1 VGNREV
7 EDPVS
12 VGGGPEEAACPAAA
26 TREARFV
33 PRAGSP
39 AAKRG
44 SGKGGKA
51 GGTGGKA
58 AGKGGR
64 AAGKGGKAGGTSKS
78 SNGRRRGRFSLLR
91 GRQGPVARAVCLA
104 ARASR
109 AGGAGAK
116 PGGYVRRRQGSTPRY
131 TSMVDPAAM
140 AVDGG
145 NANGEAHV
153 AHAIAGDGPDF
164 DRSTDPEML
173 RQFLPS
179 GLVYAHDGPTE
190 VVYGIPVIADKGLFD
205 VCICN
210 RARAH
215 TRRIHARYE
224 ALPGFIDVLAEPGTP
239 RHAGDRLPEVHED
252 PFFRNQ
258 GPQRRIYEVM
268 SFFNEVIRYEVP
280 LHPFHGL
287 V

>member
-1 VGNREV
+1 
-7 EDPVS
+7 
-12 VGGGPEEAACPAAA
+12 
-26 TREARFV
+26 
-33 PRAGSP
+33 
-39 AAKRG
+39 
-44 SGKGGKA
+44 
-51 GGTGGKA
+51 
-58 AGKGGR
+58 
-64 AAGKGGKAGGTSKS
+64 
-78 SNGRRRGRFSLLR
+78 
-91 GRQGPVARAVCLA
+91 
-104 ARASR
+104 
-109 AGGAGAK
+109 
-116 PGGYVRRRQGSTPRY
+116 
-131 TSMVDPAAM
+131 M

-268 SFFNEVIRYEVP
+268 SFFNEVIRYQVP
-280 LHPFHGL
+280 LHLFHRL
-287 V
+287 VYTNALLLPVRGTEAFEAAAKSFCRLLRNWPKAVFLGRSVATSLALPVGHDAGPAETLISLRWWRRRRTMR